1 MPIYKTGLLM
11 FQKYQA
17 KYDPTTIGT
26 RFGQVQSVALARAQD
41 GMVTIAT
48 IRDLVRPLL
57 DQQGIAGGQRG
68 TYIAF
73 ALALAK
79 HVLRSKGEAAVNIA
93 NGLKA
98 YFTQAYG
105 LNPDILQ
112 SIVNLVV
119 PWIAYYYG

>member
-1 MPIYKTGLLM
+1 M

-17 KYDPTTIGT
+17 KFDPTTIGN
-26 RFGQVQSVALARAQD
+26 RFTQVKDVALARAQE

-57 DQQGIAGGQRG
+57 DQAGVTGGLRG

-79 HVLRSKGEAAVNIA
+79 RTIRQKGDSAINIA
-93 NGLKA
+93 TGLKS
-98 YFTQAYG
+98 YFVQAYG
-105 LNPDILQ
+105 LNPDLCDR
-112 SIVNLVV
+112 IVSLVV
-119 PWIAYYYG
+119 SWAGYY